1 MIKTKEEILKKH
13 ILLGQKDMEVS
24 KNNDFECEDYKVIEK
39 YFSAAMEEYAEQQCD
54 LIREL
59 YTKPTIQLKPLED
72 LWREENPRDKFTIPD
87 TAAFYKWI
95 RIKILGK

>member
-1 MIKTKEEILKKH
+1 MIEKPIDILNKH
-13 ILLGQKDMEVS
+13 IEFSKDV
-24 KNNDFECEDYKVIEK
+24 VIEIEN
-39 YFSAAMEEYAEQQCD
+39 AVNAMEEYAEQQCD
-54 LIREL
+54 LIRDL

-87 TAAFYKWI
+87 ATAFYKWI

>member
-1 MIKTKEEILKKH
+1 MIETKEEILKRNVESIAKCKVKYNVTEKG
-13 ILLGQKDMEVS
+13 IL
-24 KNNDFECEDYKVIEK
+24 N
-39 YFSAAMEEYAEQQCD
+39 AMEEYAEQQCD
-54 LIREL
+54 LIRDL

-87 TAAFYKWI
+87 MTAFYKWI